1 MTNILYR
8 AHTCACSTGKALSG
22 SPFARWM
29 DKVLSAGARK
39 RADELLKARA
49 AYSAAKAAY
58 DAADLRGDCRR
69 KGDLWRPMKD
79 ARTAL
84 LKAEGMG
91 TRR

>member
-58 DAADLRGDCRR
+58 DAALGITP
-69 KGDLWRPMKD
+69 GNGAALTGL
-79 ARTAL
+79 ARHALVKNDTAT
-84 LKAEGMG
+84 A
-91 TRR
+91 